1 LPSGEAWLARILFDQ
16 LKNERFLLTKIV
28 WLLTIDLLAEI
39 HSLRKLDSLLEVG
52 SLLKTDDILLKIRT
66 AQ

>member
-1 LPSGEAWLARILFDQ
+1 
-16 LKNERFLLTKIV
+16 LLTKIV

-39 HSLRKLDSLLEVG
+39 HALRKIDWLLEAG
-52 SLLKTDDILLKIRT
+52 SQLKTGDILLKIRT

>member
-1 LPSGEAWLARILFDQ
+1 MPSGEAWLARILFDQ

-28 WLLTIDLLAEI
+28 WLFKIDLLVEI
-39 HSLRKLDSLLEVG
+39 HSLRKIDSLLEAG
-52 SLLKTDDILLKIRT
+52 SQLKTGDILLKIRT